1 MQYYFRT
8 TFNCTQCVTLPIQN
22 RTSFYYEVGFKR
34 SGRELAHL
42 FSLHCGSMASSFQ
55 LFWKILNEKLTNT
68 FQMSQRNV
76 RFRRWAI
83 CPTAQTW
90 HEVTIFY
97 HIWRNVCSL
106 RQFPGKTGLQA
117 DVSLWLE
124 IYNSNFYLAEMSPLL
139 KTWNKCRE
147 HMSSFAA
154 KTMKINL
161 FRRHVYR
168 CLGWV
173 LFERP
178 RALTVVV
185 RNGCYRHA

>member
-8 TFNCTQCVTLPIQN
+8 TFNCTQCVTLPIH
-22 RTSFYYEVGFKR
+22 KR
-34 SGRELAHL
+34 IFIVRSASREAD
-42 FSLHCGSMASSFQ
+42 GSWLTDFLYIVVRGLPPLNCSEK
-55 LFWKILNEKLTNT
+55 KILNEKLTNT